1 MGLPIG
7 APCPSHLL
15 PPSSSFEHSS
25 NSAMASGVK
34 LSDAVKHAYDD
45 IKKHQK
51 YLYAIFVIKDGEILV
66 EKTVTKQEGSYETFL
81 KDLSVKDEAGKDLCR
96 LLTSYRPLIIT

>member
-7 APCPSHLL
+7 APSPSRLL
-15 PPSSSFEHSS
+15 SSSSSFDSLS
-25 NSAMASGVK
+25 DSAMASGVK

-66 EKTVTKQEGSYETFL
+66 EKTVTKQDGSYETF
-81 KDLSVKDEAGKDLCR
+81 SIGE
-96 LLTSYRPLIIT
+96 LITHSQNCDKKNDRNL

>member
-7 APCPSHLL
+7 APSPSHLL
-15 PPSSSFEHSS
+15 PPSSSFEPSS
-25 NSAMASGVK
+25 DSAMASGVK

-66 EKTVTKQEGSYETFL
+66 EKTVTKQAGS
-81 KDLSVKDEAGKDLCR
+81 DLCR
-96 LLTSYRPLIIT
+96 YAFYDYEYQFNPQGGDSVMRSKLFL